1 MKVPLGY
8 LSFFFSRKR
17 ERPEIAE
24 VRRNILD
31 KLLVVFS
38 LVGLPAIL
46 LGAIRSYTQGRW
58 RSSIIYIALYLLF
71 VLATLLSRK
80 SLFGIRALI
89 LISSLFLVALTS
101 LAMVGIGGSG
111 VQLMLGVCFL
121 TALLFGLRG
130 GMLALLI
137 SLVSIGVVAI
147 GMTMGFIDI
156 SPEKMMPSRSP
167 VAWLTVLFVFFMIV
181 SITII
186 GFQMFNRR
194 IEESLDLLEEH
205 KRELE
210 AANQHLREAS
220 VIISKSR
227 AVAFLWGNREGWP
240 VEYVSDNVE
249 NVFGYTAE
257 EFLTGRIVYRSAV
270 HPEDLPRVA
279 GEVSRYGR
287 DPGLEG
293 FTHEPYRIVTKQG
306 EVRWV
311 EDTTQARRDS
321 RGKIT
326 HYQGIVQD
334 ITERK
339 RRGGA
344 AGKRGTLPKCV

>member
-1 MKVPLGY
+1 
-8 LSFFFSRKR
+8 
-17 ERPEIAE
+17 
-24 VRRNILD
+24 
-31 KLLVVFS
+31 
-38 LVGLPAIL
+38 
-46 LGAIRSYTQGRW
+46 
-58 RSSIIYIALYLLF
+58 
-71 VLATLLSRK
+71 
-80 SLFGIRALI
+80 
-89 LISSLFLVALTS
+89 
-101 LAMVGIGGSG
+101 
-111 VQLMLGVCFL
+111 
-121 TALLFGLRG
+121 
-130 GMLALLI
+130 
-137 SLVSIGVVAI
+137 
-147 GMTMGFIDI
+147 
-156 SPEKMMPSRSP
+156 
-167 VAWLTVLFVFFMIV
+167 MIV

-257 EFLTGRIVYRSAV
+257 EFLTGRIVYSSAV
-270 HPEDLPRVA
+270 HPEDLSRVA

-339 RRGGA
+339 RRKRRCGKARNGTEMCLKITPRSSCSSIRKMGA
-344 AGKRGTLPKCV
+344 SSKPIKRP